1 MIRRLAAVLRPAD
14 PADRDAGLSLVEVI
28 VAMMVFAVVSVGVA
42 YSITNSLVL
51 TRESRARAIAT
62 NLAAQEIDLLR
73 SVEDVF
79 TVTSKSWSTQVGGF
93 TFHVART
100 AAWTD
105 AATTSTA
112 CGTGVAARPGASTGS
127 LQYKSVRVAVTYDG
141 MRKVAAP
148 ITSATVLAPN
158 DRINDPAKG
167 TIVVQVTGA
176 SGAGRA
182 GVPVTIGTATPANGA
197 VKPASPPVTDATG
210 CSYALRVEPGNYTVS
225 IAAPG
230 LVTPTQESSASSS
243 PVTVEAGRTASASF
257 SYDTAV
263 SLKAVPVQGTT
274 PRPLLPTNLDI
285 TFRNVTRG
293 DTVLPA
299 SAASPATLFP
309 FSGGYAVMAG
319 RHIDPTTEA
328 NVTRSCLS
336 VDPSAWT
343 TPAADGAVG
352 RELMPVGGLPGASET
367 VDVPM
372 GLVQLTGLR
381 GSTALVAVQ
390 QDGRANGDP
399 GCVTGRQYTFEG
411 VTDGKVLALPYGTWK
426 FYRVASILGVL
437 SLTDQVTPQAGAAV
451 TRGVV
456 DAARGTVLLD
466 PRTVAP

>member
-62 NLAAQEIDLLR
+62 NLAAQDIDLLR

-100 AAWTD
+100 AEWTD

-112 CGTGVAARPGASTGS
+112 CGTGTGS
-127 LQYKSVRVAVTYDG
+127 LQYKSVRVSVTYDG
-141 MRKVAAP
+141 MRQVAAP
-148 ITSATVLAPN
+148 ISSATVLAPN
-158 DRINDPAKG
+158 DRINDPSKG
-167 TIVVQVTGA
+167 TIVVEVTDA

-197 VKPASPPVTDATG
+197 AKPATPPVTDGTG
-210 CSYALRVEPGNYTVS
+210 CSYALRVEPGDYTVS
-225 IAAPG
+225 ISSSG
-230 LVTPTQESSASSS
+230 MVTPNQEKTASSS

-257 SYDTAV
+257 AYDTAV
-263 SLKAVPVQGTT
+263 SIKAVPLQGMN

-293 DTVLPA
+293 DTVLAA

-319 RHIDPTTEA
+319 KHIDPTTEA

-352 RELMPVGGLPGASET
+352 RELMPVGGLPGASES

-372 GLVQLTGLR
+372 GLVQLKGLR
-381 GSTALVAVQ
+381 GNTDLVAVQ
-390 QDGRANGDP
+390 QDGTANGDP
-399 GCVTGRQYTFEG
+399 GCVTGQKYTFEG
-411 VTDGKVLALPYGTWK
+411 VTDGKTLALPFGTWK

-437 SLTDQVTPQAGAAV
+437 SFTDQVVPQAGAAL

-456 DAARGTVLLD
+456 DAAQGTVMLD

>member
-62 NLAAQEIDLLR
+62 NLAAQDIDLLR

-112 CGTGVAARPGASTGS
+112 CGTGTGS

-141 MRKVAAP
+141 MRTVAAP

-210 CSYALRVEPGNYTVS
+210 CSYALRVEPGDYTVS

-230 LVTPTQESSASSS
+230 MVTPTQEPSASSS

-263 SLKAVPVQGTT
+263 SLRAVPMLGTT
-274 PRPLLPTNLDI
+274 PRPLLPTSLDV

-319 RHIDPTTEA
+319 RHIDPTSEA

-336 VDPSAWT
+336 VDPAAWT

-372 GLVQLTGLR
+372 GLVQLKGLR
-381 GSTALVAVQ
+381 GNTALVAVQ

-426 FYRVASILGVL
+426 FYRVASILGIL
-437 SLTDQVTPQAGAAV
+437 SFTDQVQPQADAAL

-456 DAARGTVLLD
+456 DAAQGTVLLD